1 MHVRSYL
8 DGKTL
13 EIENMEAN
21 FSVENFDKTVL
32 QFPVFVNLSNDDVT
46 KIIQKGKKIMF
57 PAGTSVCE

>member
-1 MHVRSYL
+1 MQVRSYL

-46 KIIQKGKKIMF
+46 
-57 PAGTSVCE
+57 